1 MNKID
6 LFDNYNYRYYGRNI
20 HKLFDFRK
28 TLISRTIFW
37 SIITAIIIIVCL
49 SVIPFGD
56 IILDNVTVTYLLFN
70 SVIIGLIFIFYNL
83 LSILIDSLKDPDLE

>member
-6 LFDNYNYRYYGRNI
+6 LLNNINYRFYGRNI

-28 TLISRTIFW
+28 TLIKRTIFW
-37 SIITAIIIIVCL
+37 SIFTAIIIIVCL

-56 IILDNVTVTYLLFN
+56 IILNNVTVTY
-70 SVIIGLIFIFYNL
+70 
-83 LSILIDSLKDPDLE
+83 